1 MNDSTKKTEQEKMV
15 QAGLISAE
23 DTLIDGVRVN
33 CIEGPLG
40 LFAAQ
45 GWWAYFTSEKLVL
58 FMGGAL
64 GYGKFSKKGIVI
76 PYRNIKEIKNCPYM
90 ILLSGIAINYEDP
103 ETGAL
108 ATEKIYIGPGGG
120 KWKSF
125 LEEKT
130 GVRPA

>member
-64 GYGKFSKKGIVI
+64 GYGKFS
-76 PYRNIKEIKNCPYM
+76 
-90 ILLSGIAINYEDP
+90 
-103 ETGAL
+103 
-108 ATEKIYIGPGGG
+108 TEKIYIGPGGG